1 MILPVSYMW
10 QQLDGPQVTAIRNAI
25 FEYWKSIFDEKLDYF
40 NNISIETANDQHL
53 TLLGL
58 LSGMVR
64 PTISEADKDYFY
76 FTEDAEHNTTHGFSD
91 LEDMATG
98 GKFVKTGVGQGVH
111 NVSLNEAHYRALLRA
126 FVRGQG
132 ELGSLELLDDI
143 CYELTKLDLGDTD
156 PFYRFVFMEGENI
169 PSERAPGDVFLD
181 MGNISDWHN
190 PLHIYAVLRGVANSI
205 YSPQPQLYISIDVS
219 GACEIPVASPSAGEY
234 TGAILVELTTGTEGA
249 EIHYTT
255 DNTSPTSDSPIYT
268 GPIPISSNSTLRA
281 IATKENYGNSKVL
294 VQAYVI
300 K

>member
-10 QQLDGPQVTAIRNAI
+10 QQLDGPQVTAIRTAV

-64 PTISEADKDYFY
+64 PTISEADRDYFY
-76 FTEDAEHNTTHGFSD
+76 FTEDAEHNTTHGFSSLD
-91 LEDMATG
+91 DMATG
-98 GKFVKTGVGQGVH
+98 GKFVKTDVGQGVH

-156 PFYRFVFMEGENI
+156 PFYRFVFMEGEDI

-190 PLHIYAVLRGVANSI
+190 PLHIYAVLRGVADSI
-205 YSPQPQLYISIDVS
+205 YSPQPQLYISIDIS
-219 GACEIPVASPSAGEY
+219 GACEIPVASPPAGEY
-234 TGAILVELTTGTEGA
+234 TGAIMVELTTGTEGA

-255 DNTSPTSDSPIYT
+255 DGSTPTIDSPTYT
-268 GPIPISSNSTLRA
+268 GPVPISSTSVLRA

>member
-1 MILPVSYMW
+1 MILPVLYMW
-10 QQLDGPQVTAIRNAI
+10 QQLNGPQITAIKDAV

-40 NNISIETANDQHL
+40 NNVSIETVNNDHL

-58 LSGMVR
+58 LSGLTR
-64 PTISEADKDYFY
+64 PTISEADRDYFY
-76 FTEDAEHNTTHGFSD
+76 FTEDPEHDTNHGFSD
-91 LEDMATG
+91 INDLATG
-98 GKFVKTGVGQGVH
+98 GKFTKVDVGQGVH
-111 NVSLNEAHYRALLRA
+111 NVSLNEEHYRTLLKA
-126 FVRGQG
+126 FVNGEG

-143 CYELTKLDLGDTD
+143 CYALTKLDLGDTA
-156 PFYRFVFMEGENI
+156 PFYRFVFMEGENV

-190 PLHIYAVLRGVANSI
+190 PLHIYAVLRGVADSI

-219 GACEIPVASPSAGEY
+219 GACEIPVAEPPAGEY
-234 TGAILVELTTGTEGA
+234 EGTIEVALTTGTESA

-255 DNTSPTSDSPIYT
+255 DGSNPTIDSPIYT
-268 GPIPISSNSTLRA
+268 GPVSISSTTILKA

>member
-58 LSGMVR
+58 LSGLVR
-64 PTISEADKDYFY
+64 PTISEADREYFY
-76 FTEDAEHNTTHGFSD
+76 FTEAAEHNTIHGFSSLD
-91 LEDMATG
+91 DMATG
-98 GKFVKTGVGQGVH
+98 GKLVKTDVGQGVH

-126 FVRGQG
+126 FVHGQG

-143 CYELTKLDLGDTD
+143 CYELTKLDLGDTA

-181 MGNISDWHN
+181 IGNISDWHN
-190 PLHIYAVLRGVANSI
+190 PLHIYAVLRGVANFI

-219 GACEIPVASPSAGEY
+219 GACEIPIASPSSGEY
-234 TGAILVELTTGTEGA
+234 TGAVMVALTTGTEGA

-255 DNTSPTSDSPIYT
+255 DRSTPTVDSPIYT
-268 GPIPISSNSTLRA
+268 GPIPISSTSTLKA

-294 VQAYVI
+294 VQTYVI